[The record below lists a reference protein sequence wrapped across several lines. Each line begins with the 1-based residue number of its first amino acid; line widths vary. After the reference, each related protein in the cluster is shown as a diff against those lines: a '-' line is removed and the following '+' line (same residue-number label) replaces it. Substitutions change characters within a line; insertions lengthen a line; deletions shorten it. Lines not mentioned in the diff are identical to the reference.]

1 MSPAAAEA
9 ARVPPSQKRKATG
22 TTSARRTTSLPSGSG
37 PLHPSEA
44 IVVSARGPERF
55 GCLTFGYRSA
65 MKRILAVAAIVLAAL
80 AFFSV
85 HVGKLT
91 SLRELAVAV
100 GLVALTVIL

>member
-1 MSPAAAEA
+1 
-9 ARVPPSQKRKATG
+9 
-22 TTSARRTTSLPSGSG
+22 
-37 PLHPSEA
+37 
-44 IVVSARGPERF
+44 
-55 GCLTFGYRSA
+55 